1 MSCRNFTAI
10 DSISNLLGKL
20 CFERTLTLKKHD
32 LSLANLPKHRLRLSQ
47 NFFFFFFKKWTL
59 DRIGCAPELA
69 TPADCRRGWLAIH
82 SCYPASHYP
91 VSPLFHSL
99 QHMTRESV
107 FGEGVWPVSNSL
119 CHLSWEQQI
128 PPSLPKG
135 NIGAN
140 PVHKGHCT

>member
-1 MSCRNFTAI
+1 M
-10 DSISNLLGKL
+10 DSIFNLLGKL
-20 CFERTLTLKKHD
+20 FFERALALKKHD
-32 LSLANLPKHRLRLSQ
+32 LSLANLPKHRPRLSL
-47 NFFFFFFKKWTL
+47 NFVFFFKKWTL
-59 DRIGCAPELA
+59 GRIGCAPELA
-69 TPADCRRGWLAIH
+69 TLADCGRGWLAIH
-82 SCYPASHYP
+82 SCYLASHYP

-135 NIGAN
+135 NRSLIQFTR
-140 PVHKGHCT
+140 VIVLK